1 MAAITFKGFVQAH
14 EGNRP
19 WEIAEGH
26 STKDADDKWIT
37 KSKTYHKVWLPRDHA
52 GLNEGDLVEIA
63 GKQITPEKKN
73 EHKPTPIVYADA
85 VTVIK
90 ASNGARAGAGGSQA
104 APQQQN
110 EPWAQ
115 TPVPDPATDVWNTPD
130 NSTIPF

>member
-52 GLNEGDLVEIA
+52 GLNEGDLVEIT

-73 EHKPTPIVYADA
+73 EHKPTPIVYADI

-90 ASNGARAGAGGSQA
+90 ASNGARAATA
-104 APQQQN
+104 APSAPVQQ
-110 EPWAQ
+110 PTA
-115 TPVPDPATDVWNTPD
+115 DVWATPD
-130 NSTIPF
+130 YDGSVPF